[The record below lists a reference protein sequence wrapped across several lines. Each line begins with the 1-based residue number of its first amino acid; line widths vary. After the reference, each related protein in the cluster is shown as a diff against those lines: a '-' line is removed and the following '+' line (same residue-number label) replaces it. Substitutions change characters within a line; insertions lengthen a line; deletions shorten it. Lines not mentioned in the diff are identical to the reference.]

1 MVASTRT
8 LDKNS
13 YFYQLVQFALS
24 TDADGSYL
32 YWQKNVF
39 AESQLKSSTADN
51 PLGDN
56 LQLSLTTTLAE
67 RQNTFCDYLNLSKL
81 TLNWVTDLGEVYRP
95 DTLYTTGAET
105 GTQYSGSLQP
115 IDGEYRMQ
123 YIFSLENDAALSQV
137 STTYDCRLFID
148 KNSDGR
154 FAGSEYTSGGGSNA
168 SEELTGLEVSVR
180 NGSNWER
187 VEQIVTENGRHYE
200 LRTGRIY
207 KVSRVLPDDFTGV
220 LPWKLVLYDNTDRLV
235 RTAVSDYTAVP
246 SGSGRKEISI
256 LQLLSDKRNKQKD
269 KDANNTWNLEE
280 DKKFQ
285 EYKNALKDY
294 DIQVTTMY
302 VSDLVDSIDVSG
314 RDWTY
319 NCTFGYSMIREQ
331 KAYEIFQQYDM
342 LIVGFADNY
351 QLGDDYDSG
360 EAAKSLS
367 TPYYNRNDFDNT
379 PDKNMAIA
387 RAIRDYVESGKS
399 ILFTHDTTSYVN
411 SMEAVDQ
418 NWYWGYEI
426 NKSIR
431 TAVGLDR
438 YGALQNY
445 YTQTADQVDDL
456 MKYATRM
463 QQSGQGATE
472 ALEQLEQVNDQ
483 AMQYIHVIAE
493 QTDTTNASASK
504 IHEAASMIT
513 EIAEET
519 NLLSLNASI
528 EAARAGEQG
537 RGFAVVAAQ
546 IQKLAEQS
554 NESAKEISEIIRVLM
569 EDSQKAV
576 SIMDD
581 VKEIFKK
588 QSEHVDNTKQAFDEI
603 QKNVEQSIAG
613 MSAIDDKT
621 KQLDK
626 ERSGVIDI
634 VQNLSAIA
642 QENAASTEET
652 SASVTEVKAISDQL
666 SEEADSLKNISH
678 TMEQSMAVFQI

>member
-1 MVASTRT
+1 MDQKVKAQNSIKVRLVFSFFIVT
-8 LDKNS
+8 LATGILLILS
-13 YFYQLVQFALS
+13 YAPTAKRELTKLS
-24 TDADGSYL
+24 QNYIEDLAMAYGGILDGEVKKADGDATY
-32 YWQKNVF
+32 V
-39 AESQLKSSTADN
+39 LKAD
-51 PLGDN
+51 
-56 LQLSLTTTLAE
+56 
-67 RQNTFCDYLNLSKL
+67 
-81 TLNWVTDLGEVYRP
+81 
-95 DTLYTTGAET
+95 
-105 GTQYSGSLQP
+105 
-115 IDGEYRMQ
+115 
-123 YIFSLENDAALSQV
+123 ALSQKLDGVGIKGVESCYVYVVDENGTMVYHPDGGKIGKSVENEVVKQAVQDVKDGKEVKSGVRIYDYRGQVKYVALYV
-137 STTYDCRLFID
+137 STY
-148 KNSDGR
+148 
-154 FAGSEYTSGGGSNA
+154 
-168 SEELTGLEVSVR
+168 
-180 NGSNWER
+180 
-187 VEQIVTENGRHYE
+187 
-200 LRTGRIY
+200 
-207 KVSRVLPDDFTGV
+207 
-220 LPWKLVLYDNTDRLV
+220 
-235 RTAVSDYTAVP
+235 
-246 SGSGRKEISI
+246 
-256 LQLLSDKRNKQKD
+256 QK
-269 KDANNTWNLEE
+269 
-280 DKKFQ
+280 F
-285 EYKNALKDY
+285 
-294 DIQVTTMY
+294 
-302 VSDLVDSIDVSG
+302 
-314 RDWTY
+314 
-319 NCTFGYSMIREQ
+319 
-331 KAYEIFQQYDM
+331 M
-342 LIVGFADNY
+342 LIVSANESEVLAPVTKMNRMGTVSLVGTVMIGLIIGVIFSGVIVKPIVRMTNFANRLSSMNFSDHETGQKLFARKDEIGAMSRALEY
-351 QLGDDYDSG
+351 LRTEVADVVREVREQSGLLLEASDHVHDSASETATTMQQLDS
-360 EAAKSLS
+360 
-367 TPYYNRNDFDNT
+367 
-379 PDKNMAIA
+379 
-387 RAIRDYVESGKS
+387 
-399 ILFTHDTTSYVN
+399 
-411 SMEAVDQ
+411 
-418 NWYWGYEI
+418 
-426 NKSIR
+426 
-431 TAVGLDR
+431 AVGEIAD
-438 YGALQNY
+438 GASSQAGDTQLATEKVVNMGDMVE
-445 YTQTADQVDDL
+445 QTANQVDDL

-472 ALEQLEQVNDQ
+472 ALEQLEQVNGQ

-576 SIMDD
+576 SIMED

-626 ERSGVIDI
+626 ERSSVIDI

>member
-1 MVASTRT
+1 MDQKVKAQNSIKVRLVFSFFIVT
-8 LDKNS
+8 LATGILLILS
-13 YFYQLVQFALS
+13 YAPTAKRELTKLS
-24 TDADGSYL
+24 QNYIEDQAMAYGGILDGEVKKADGDATY
-32 YWQKNVF
+32 V
-39 AESQLKSSTADN
+39 LKAD
-51 PLGDN
+51 
-56 LQLSLTTTLAE
+56 
-67 RQNTFCDYLNLSKL
+67 
-81 TLNWVTDLGEVYRP
+81 
-95 DTLYTTGAET
+95 
-105 GTQYSGSLQP
+105 
-115 IDGEYRMQ
+115 
-123 YIFSLENDAALSQV
+123 ALSQKLDGVGIEGVESCYVYVVDENGTVVYHPDGGKIGKSVENEVVKQAVQDVKDGKEVKSGIRIYNYSGEVKYAALYV
-137 STTYDCRLFID
+137 STY
-148 KNSDGR
+148 
-154 FAGSEYTSGGGSNA
+154 
-168 SEELTGLEVSVR
+168 
-180 NGSNWER
+180 
-187 VEQIVTENGRHYE
+187 
-200 LRTGRIY
+200 
-207 KVSRVLPDDFTGV
+207 
-220 LPWKLVLYDNTDRLV
+220 
-235 RTAVSDYTAVP
+235 
-246 SGSGRKEISI
+246 
-256 LQLLSDKRNKQKD
+256 QK
-269 KDANNTWNLEE
+269 
-280 DKKFQ
+280 F
-285 EYKNALKDY
+285 
-294 DIQVTTMY
+294 
-302 VSDLVDSIDVSG
+302 
-314 RDWTY
+314 
-319 NCTFGYSMIREQ
+319 
-331 KAYEIFQQYDM
+331 M
-342 LIVGFADNY
+342 LIVSANESEVLAPVTKMNRMGIVSLVGTVVIGLIIGVIFSGVIVKPIVRMTNFANRLSSMNFSDHETGQKLFARKDEIGAMSRALEY
-351 QLGDDYDSG
+351 LRTEVADVVREVREQSGLLLEASDHVHDSASETATTMQQLDS
-360 EAAKSLS
+360 
-367 TPYYNRNDFDNT
+367 
-379 PDKNMAIA
+379 
-387 RAIRDYVESGKS
+387 
-399 ILFTHDTTSYVN
+399 
-411 SMEAVDQ
+411 
-418 NWYWGYEI
+418 
-426 NKSIR
+426 
-431 TAVGLDR
+431 AVGEIAD
-438 YGALQNY
+438 GASSQAGDTQLATEKVVNMGDMVE
-445 YTQTADQVDDL
+445 QTANQVDDL

-472 ALEQLEQVNDQ
+472 ALEQLEQVNGQ

-613 MSAIDDKT
+613 MSAIDEKT
-621 KQLDK
+621 KQLDH

>member
-1 MVASTRT
+1 MDQKVKAQNSIKVRLVFFFFIVT
-8 LDKNS
+8 LATGILLILS
-13 YFYQLVQFALS
+13 YAPTAKRELTKLS
-24 TDADGSYL
+24 QNYIEDLAMAYGGILDGEVKKADGDATY
-32 YWQKNVF
+32 V
-39 AESQLKSSTADN
+39 LKAD
-51 PLGDN
+51 
-56 LQLSLTTTLAE
+56 
-67 RQNTFCDYLNLSKL
+67 
-81 TLNWVTDLGEVYRP
+81 
-95 DTLYTTGAET
+95 
-105 GTQYSGSLQP
+105 
-115 IDGEYRMQ
+115 
-123 YIFSLENDAALSQV
+123 ALSQKLDGVGIKGVESCYVYVVDENGTMVYHPDGGKIGKSVENEVVKQAVQDVKDGKEVKSGVRIYDYKGQVKYVALYV
-137 STTYDCRLFID
+137 STY
-148 KNSDGR
+148 
-154 FAGSEYTSGGGSNA
+154 
-168 SEELTGLEVSVR
+168 
-180 NGSNWER
+180 
-187 VEQIVTENGRHYE
+187 
-200 LRTGRIY
+200 
-207 KVSRVLPDDFTGV
+207 
-220 LPWKLVLYDNTDRLV
+220 
-235 RTAVSDYTAVP
+235 
-246 SGSGRKEISI
+246 
-256 LQLLSDKRNKQKD
+256 QK
-269 KDANNTWNLEE
+269 
-280 DKKFQ
+280 F
-285 EYKNALKDY
+285 
-294 DIQVTTMY
+294 
-302 VSDLVDSIDVSG
+302 
-314 RDWTY
+314 
-319 NCTFGYSMIREQ
+319 
-331 KAYEIFQQYDM
+331 M
-342 LIVGFADNY
+342 LIVSANESEVLAPVTKMNRMGTVSLVGTVMIGLIIGVIFSGVIVKPIVRMTNFANRLSSMNFSDHETGQKLFARKDEIGAMSRALEY
-351 QLGDDYDSG
+351 LRTEVADVVREVREQSGLLLEASDHVHDSASETATTMQQLDS
-360 EAAKSLS
+360 
-367 TPYYNRNDFDNT
+367 
-379 PDKNMAIA
+379 
-387 RAIRDYVESGKS
+387 
-399 ILFTHDTTSYVN
+399 
-411 SMEAVDQ
+411 
-418 NWYWGYEI
+418 
-426 NKSIR
+426 
-431 TAVGLDR
+431 AVGEIAD
-438 YGALQNY
+438 GASSQAGDTQLATEKVVNMGDMVE
-445 YTQTADQVDDL
+445 QTANQVDDL

-472 ALEQLEQVNDQ
+472 ALEQLEQVNGQ

-576 SIMDD
+576 SIMED

-652 SASVTEVKAISDQL
+652 SASVTEVKAISDRL

>member
-1 MVASTRT
+1 
-8 LDKNS
+8 
-13 YFYQLVQFALS
+13 
-24 TDADGSYL
+24 
-32 YWQKNVF
+32 
-39 AESQLKSSTADN
+39 
-51 PLGDN
+51 
-56 LQLSLTTTLAE
+56 
-67 RQNTFCDYLNLSKL
+67 
-81 TLNWVTDLGEVYRP
+81 
-95 DTLYTTGAET
+95 
-105 GTQYSGSLQP
+105 
-115 IDGEYRMQ
+115 
-123 YIFSLENDAALSQV
+123 
-137 STTYDCRLFID
+137 
-148 KNSDGR
+148 
-154 FAGSEYTSGGGSNA
+154 
-168 SEELTGLEVSVR
+168 
-180 NGSNWER
+180 
-187 VEQIVTENGRHYE
+187 
-200 LRTGRIY
+200 
-207 KVSRVLPDDFTGV
+207 
-220 LPWKLVLYDNTDRLV
+220 
-235 RTAVSDYTAVP
+235 
-246 SGSGRKEISI
+246 
-256 LQLLSDKRNKQKD
+256 
-269 KDANNTWNLEE
+269 
-280 DKKFQ
+280 
-285 EYKNALKDY
+285 
-294 DIQVTTMY
+294 
-302 VSDLVDSIDVSG
+302 
-314 RDWTY
+314 
-319 NCTFGYSMIREQ
+319 
-331 KAYEIFQQYDM
+331 M
-342 LIVGFADNY
+342 LIVSANESEVLAPVTKMNRMGTVSLVGTVMIGLIIGVIFSGVIVKPIVRMTNFANRLSSMNFSDHETGQKLFARKDEIGAMSRALEYLRTEVADVVREVREQSGLLLEASNHVHDSASETATTMQ
-351 QLGDDYDSG
+351 QLDS
-360 EAAKSLS
+360 
-367 TPYYNRNDFDNT
+367 
-379 PDKNMAIA
+379 
-387 RAIRDYVESGKS
+387 
-399 ILFTHDTTSYVN
+399 
-411 SMEAVDQ
+411 
-418 NWYWGYEI
+418 
-426 NKSIR
+426 
-431 TAVGLDR
+431 AVGEIAD
-438 YGALQNY
+438 GASSQAGDTQLATEKVVNMGDMVE
-445 YTQTADQVDDL
+445 QTADQVDDL

>member
-1 MVASTRT
+1 MDQKVKAQNSIKVRLVFSFFIVT
-8 LDKNS
+8 LATGILLILS
-13 YFYQLVQFALS
+13 YAPTAKRELTKLS
-24 TDADGSYL
+24 QNYIEDLAMAYGGILDGEVKKADGDATY
-32 YWQKNVF
+32 V
-39 AESQLKSSTADN
+39 LKAD
-51 PLGDN
+51 
-56 LQLSLTTTLAE
+56 
-67 RQNTFCDYLNLSKL
+67 
-81 TLNWVTDLGEVYRP
+81 
-95 DTLYTTGAET
+95 
-105 GTQYSGSLQP
+105 
-115 IDGEYRMQ
+115 
-123 YIFSLENDAALSQV
+123 ALSQKLDGVGIEGVESCYVYVVDENGTMVYHPDGGKIGKSVENEVVKQAVQDVKDGKEVKSGARIYDYRGQVKYAALYV
-137 STTYDCRLFID
+137 STY
-148 KNSDGR
+148 
-154 FAGSEYTSGGGSNA
+154 
-168 SEELTGLEVSVR
+168 
-180 NGSNWER
+180 
-187 VEQIVTENGRHYE
+187 
-200 LRTGRIY
+200 
-207 KVSRVLPDDFTGV
+207 
-220 LPWKLVLYDNTDRLV
+220 
-235 RTAVSDYTAVP
+235 
-246 SGSGRKEISI
+246 
-256 LQLLSDKRNKQKD
+256 QK
-269 KDANNTWNLEE
+269 
-280 DKKFQ
+280 F
-285 EYKNALKDY
+285 
-294 DIQVTTMY
+294 
-302 VSDLVDSIDVSG
+302 
-314 RDWTY
+314 
-319 NCTFGYSMIREQ
+319 
-331 KAYEIFQQYDM
+331 M
-342 LIVGFADNY
+342 LIVSANENEVLAPVTKMNRMGVVILIGTVIIGLIIGIIFSGVIVKPIVRMTNFANRLSSMNFSDHETGQKLFARKDEIGAMSRALEYLRTEVADVVREVREQSGLLLEASNHVHDSASETATTMQ
-351 QLGDDYDSG
+351 QLDS
-360 EAAKSLS
+360 
-367 TPYYNRNDFDNT
+367 
-379 PDKNMAIA
+379 
-387 RAIRDYVESGKS
+387 
-399 ILFTHDTTSYVN
+399 
-411 SMEAVDQ
+411 
-418 NWYWGYEI
+418 
-426 NKSIR
+426 
-431 TAVGLDR
+431 AVGEIAD
-438 YGALQNY
+438 GASSQAGDTQLATEKVVNMGDMVE
-445 YTQTADQVDDL
+445 QTADQVDDL

>member
-1 MVASTRT
+1 MRTEVADVVREVREQSGLLLEASDHVHDSASETAT
-8 LDKNS
+8 TMQQLDS
-13 YFYQLVQFALS
+13 AVGEI
-24 TDADGSYL
+24 ADGAS
-32 YWQKNVF
+32 
-39 AESQLKSSTADN
+39 SQA
-51 PLGDN
+51 GDT
-56 LQLSLTTTLAE
+56 QLATE
-67 RQNTFCDYLNLSKL
+67 KVVNMGD
-81 TLNWVTDLGEVYRP
+81 
-95 DTLYTTGAET
+95 
-105 GTQYSGSLQP
+105 
-115 IDGEYRMQ
+115 M
-123 YIFSLENDAALSQV
+123 
-137 STTYDCRLFID
+137 
-148 KNSDGR
+148 
-154 FAGSEYTSGGGSNA
+154 
-168 SEELTGLEVSVR
+168 
-180 NGSNWER
+180 
-187 VEQIVTENGRHYE
+187 VEQ
-200 LRTGRIY
+200 
-207 KVSRVLPDDFTGV
+207 
-220 LPWKLVLYDNTDRLV
+220 
-235 RTAVSDYTAVP
+235 TA
-246 SGSGRKEISI
+246 
-256 LQLLSDKRNKQKD
+256 N
-269 KDANNTWNLEE
+269 
-280 DKKFQ
+280 
-285 EYKNALKDY
+285 
-294 DIQVTTMY
+294 
-302 VSDLVDSIDVSG
+302 
-314 RDWTY
+314 
-319 NCTFGYSMIREQ
+319 
-331 KAYEIFQQYDM
+331 
-342 LIVGFADNY
+342 
-351 QLGDDYDSG
+351 
-360 EAAKSLS
+360 
-367 TPYYNRNDFDNT
+367 
-379 PDKNMAIA
+379 
-387 RAIRDYVESGKS
+387 
-399 ILFTHDTTSYVN
+399 
-411 SMEAVDQ
+411 
-418 NWYWGYEI
+418 
-426 NKSIR
+426 
-431 TAVGLDR
+431 
-438 YGALQNY
+438 
-445 YTQTADQVDDL
+445 QVDDL

-472 ALEQLEQVNDQ
+472 ALEQLEQVNGQ

-493 QTDTTNASASK
+493 QTDTTSK

-576 SIMDD
+576 SIMED

>member
-1 MVASTRT
+1 MGTVSLVGTVMIGLIIGVIFSGVIVKPIVRMTKFANRLSSMNFSDHETGQKLFARKDEIGAMSRALEYLRTEVADVVREVREQSGLLLEASDHVHDSASETAT
-8 LDKNS
+8 TMQQLDS
-13 YFYQLVQFALS
+13 AVGEI
-24 TDADGSYL
+24 ADGAS
-32 YWQKNVF
+32 
-39 AESQLKSSTADN
+39 SQA
-51 PLGDN
+51 GDT
-56 LQLSLTTTLAE
+56 QLATE
-67 RQNTFCDYLNLSKL
+67 KVVNMGD
-81 TLNWVTDLGEVYRP
+81 
-95 DTLYTTGAET
+95 
-105 GTQYSGSLQP
+105 
-115 IDGEYRMQ
+115 M
-123 YIFSLENDAALSQV
+123 
-137 STTYDCRLFID
+137 
-148 KNSDGR
+148 
-154 FAGSEYTSGGGSNA
+154 
-168 SEELTGLEVSVR
+168 
-180 NGSNWER
+180 
-187 VEQIVTENGRHYE
+187 VEQ
-200 LRTGRIY
+200 
-207 KVSRVLPDDFTGV
+207 
-220 LPWKLVLYDNTDRLV
+220 
-235 RTAVSDYTAVP
+235 TA
-246 SGSGRKEISI
+246 
-256 LQLLSDKRNKQKD
+256 N
-269 KDANNTWNLEE
+269 
-280 DKKFQ
+280 
-285 EYKNALKDY
+285 
-294 DIQVTTMY
+294 
-302 VSDLVDSIDVSG
+302 
-314 RDWTY
+314 
-319 NCTFGYSMIREQ
+319 
-331 KAYEIFQQYDM
+331 
-342 LIVGFADNY
+342 
-351 QLGDDYDSG
+351 
-360 EAAKSLS
+360 
-367 TPYYNRNDFDNT
+367 
-379 PDKNMAIA
+379 
-387 RAIRDYVESGKS
+387 
-399 ILFTHDTTSYVN
+399 
-411 SMEAVDQ
+411 
-418 NWYWGYEI
+418 
-426 NKSIR
+426 
-431 TAVGLDR
+431 
-438 YGALQNY
+438 
-445 YTQTADQVDDL
+445 QVDDL

-472 ALEQLEQVNDQ
+472 ALEQLEQVNGQ

-576 SIMDD
+576 SIMED

>member
-1 MVASTRT
+1 MDQKVKAQNSIKVRLVFSFFIVT
-8 LDKNS
+8 LATGILLILS
-13 YFYQLVQFALS
+13 YAPTAKRELTKLS
-24 TDADGSYL
+24 QNYIEDQAMAYGGILDGEVKKADGDATY
-32 YWQKNVF
+32 V
-39 AESQLKSSTADN
+39 LKAD
-51 PLGDN
+51 
-56 LQLSLTTTLAE
+56 
-67 RQNTFCDYLNLSKL
+67 
-81 TLNWVTDLGEVYRP
+81 
-95 DTLYTTGAET
+95 
-105 GTQYSGSLQP
+105 
-115 IDGEYRMQ
+115 
-123 YIFSLENDAALSQV
+123 ALSQKLDGVGIEGVESCYVYVVDENGTVVYHPDGGKIGKSVENEVVKQAVQDVKDGKEVKSGVRIYDYRGQVKYVALYV
-137 STTYDCRLFID
+137 STY
-148 KNSDGR
+148 
-154 FAGSEYTSGGGSNA
+154 
-168 SEELTGLEVSVR
+168 
-180 NGSNWER
+180 
-187 VEQIVTENGRHYE
+187 
-200 LRTGRIY
+200 
-207 KVSRVLPDDFTGV
+207 
-220 LPWKLVLYDNTDRLV
+220 
-235 RTAVSDYTAVP
+235 
-246 SGSGRKEISI
+246 
-256 LQLLSDKRNKQKD
+256 QK
-269 KDANNTWNLEE
+269 
-280 DKKFQ
+280 F
-285 EYKNALKDY
+285 
-294 DIQVTTMY
+294 
-302 VSDLVDSIDVSG
+302 
-314 RDWTY
+314 
-319 NCTFGYSMIREQ
+319 
-331 KAYEIFQQYDM
+331 M
-342 LIVGFADNY
+342 LIVSANESEVLAPVTKMNRMGTVSLVGTVMIGLIIGVIFSGVIVKPIVRMTNFANRLSSMNFSDHETGQKLFARKDEIGAMSRALEYLRTEVADVVREVREQSGLLLEASNHVHDSASETATTMQ
-351 QLGDDYDSG
+351 QLDS
-360 EAAKSLS
+360 
-367 TPYYNRNDFDNT
+367 
-379 PDKNMAIA
+379 
-387 RAIRDYVESGKS
+387 
-399 ILFTHDTTSYVN
+399 
-411 SMEAVDQ
+411 
-418 NWYWGYEI
+418 
-426 NKSIR
+426 
-431 TAVGLDR
+431 AVGEIAD
-438 YGALQNY
+438 GASSQAGDTQLATEKVVNMGDMVE
-445 YTQTADQVDDL
+445 QTANQVDDL

-472 ALEQLEQVNDQ
+472 ALEQLEQVNGQ

-613 MSAIDDKT
+613 MSAIDEKT
-621 KQLDK
+621 KQLDH

>member
-1 MVASTRT
+1 MDQKVKAQNSIKVRLVFSFFIVT
-8 LDKNS
+8 LATGILLILS
-13 YFYQLVQFALS
+13 YAPTAKRELTKLS
-24 TDADGSYL
+24 QNYIEDLAMAYGGVLDGEVKKADGDATY
-32 YWQKNVF
+32 V
-39 AESQLKSSTADN
+39 LKAD
-51 PLGDN
+51 
-56 LQLSLTTTLAE
+56 
-67 RQNTFCDYLNLSKL
+67 
-81 TLNWVTDLGEVYRP
+81 
-95 DTLYTTGAET
+95 
-105 GTQYSGSLQP
+105 
-115 IDGEYRMQ
+115 
-123 YIFSLENDAALSQV
+123 ALSQKLDGVGIEGVESSYVYVVDENGTMVYHPDSGKIGKSVENEVVKQAVQDVKDGKEVKSGIRIYDYRGQVKYAALYV
-137 STTYDCRLFID
+137 STY
-148 KNSDGR
+148 
-154 FAGSEYTSGGGSNA
+154 
-168 SEELTGLEVSVR
+168 
-180 NGSNWER
+180 
-187 VEQIVTENGRHYE
+187 
-200 LRTGRIY
+200 
-207 KVSRVLPDDFTGV
+207 
-220 LPWKLVLYDNTDRLV
+220 
-235 RTAVSDYTAVP
+235 
-246 SGSGRKEISI
+246 
-256 LQLLSDKRNKQKD
+256 QK
-269 KDANNTWNLEE
+269 
-280 DKKFQ
+280 F
-285 EYKNALKDY
+285 
-294 DIQVTTMY
+294 
-302 VSDLVDSIDVSG
+302 
-314 RDWTY
+314 
-319 NCTFGYSMIREQ
+319 
-331 KAYEIFQQYDM
+331 M
-342 LIVGFADNY
+342 LIVSANENEVLAPITKMNRMGAVSLIGTVIIGLIIGIIFSGTIVKPIVRMTNFANRLSSMNFSDHETGQKLFARKDEIGAMSRALEYLRTEVADVVRKVREQSGLLLEASNHVHDSASETATTMQ
-351 QLGDDYDSG
+351 QLDS
-360 EAAKSLS
+360 
-367 TPYYNRNDFDNT
+367 
-379 PDKNMAIA
+379 
-387 RAIRDYVESGKS
+387 
-399 ILFTHDTTSYVN
+399 
-411 SMEAVDQ
+411 
-418 NWYWGYEI
+418 
-426 NKSIR
+426 
-431 TAVGLDR
+431 AVGEIAD
-438 YGALQNY
+438 GASSQAGDTQLATEKVVNMGDMVE
-445 YTQTADQVDDL
+445 QTADQVDDL

-493 QTDTTNASASK
+493 QTDTTNASAGK

-613 MSAIDDKT
+613 MSAIDEKT
-621 KQLDK
+621 KQLDH

>member
-1 MVASTRT
+1 
-8 LDKNS
+8 
-13 YFYQLVQFALS
+13 
-24 TDADGSYL
+24 
-32 YWQKNVF
+32 
-39 AESQLKSSTADN
+39 
-51 PLGDN
+51 
-56 LQLSLTTTLAE
+56 
-67 RQNTFCDYLNLSKL
+67 
-81 TLNWVTDLGEVYRP
+81 
-95 DTLYTTGAET
+95 
-105 GTQYSGSLQP
+105 
-115 IDGEYRMQ
+115 
-123 YIFSLENDAALSQV
+123 
-137 STTYDCRLFID
+137 
-148 KNSDGR
+148 
-154 FAGSEYTSGGGSNA
+154 
-168 SEELTGLEVSVR
+168 
-180 NGSNWER
+180 
-187 VEQIVTENGRHYE
+187 
-200 LRTGRIY
+200 
-207 KVSRVLPDDFTGV
+207 
-220 LPWKLVLYDNTDRLV
+220 
-235 RTAVSDYTAVP
+235 
-246 SGSGRKEISI
+246 
-256 LQLLSDKRNKQKD
+256 
-269 KDANNTWNLEE
+269 
-280 DKKFQ
+280 
-285 EYKNALKDY
+285 
-294 DIQVTTMY
+294 
-302 VSDLVDSIDVSG
+302 
-314 RDWTY
+314 
-319 NCTFGYSMIREQ
+319 
-331 KAYEIFQQYDM
+331 M
-342 LIVGFADNY
+342 LIVSANESEVLAPVTKMNRMGTVSLVGTVMIGLIIGVIFSGVIVKPIVRMTNFANRLSSMNFSDHETGQKLFARKDEIGAMSRALEY
-351 QLGDDYDSG
+351 LRTEVADVVREVREQSGLLLEASDHVHDSASETATTMQQLDS
-360 EAAKSLS
+360 
-367 TPYYNRNDFDNT
+367 
-379 PDKNMAIA
+379 
-387 RAIRDYVESGKS
+387 
-399 ILFTHDTTSYVN
+399 
-411 SMEAVDQ
+411 
-418 NWYWGYEI
+418 
-426 NKSIR
+426 
-431 TAVGLDR
+431 AVGEIAD
-438 YGALQNY
+438 GASSQAGDTQLATEKVVNMGDMVE
-445 YTQTADQVDDL
+445 QTANQVDDL

-472 ALEQLEQVNDQ
+472 ALEQLEQVNGQ

-613 MSAIDDKT
+613 MSAIDEKT
-621 KQLDK
+621 KQLDH

>member
-1 MVASTRT
+1 MDQKVRAQNSIKVRLVFSFFIVT
-8 LDKNS
+8 LTTGILLILS
-13 YFYQLVQFALS
+13 YAPTAKRELTKLS
-24 TDADGSYL
+24 QNYIEDLAMAYGGVLDGEVKKADGDATY
-32 YWQKNVF
+32 V
-39 AESQLKSSTADN
+39 LKAD
-51 PLGDN
+51 
-56 LQLSLTTTLAE
+56 
-67 RQNTFCDYLNLSKL
+67 
-81 TLNWVTDLGEVYRP
+81 
-95 DTLYTTGAET
+95 
-105 GTQYSGSLQP
+105 
-115 IDGEYRMQ
+115 
-123 YIFSLENDAALSQV
+123 ALSQKLDGVGIEGVESSYVYVVDENGTMVYHPDSGKIGKSVENEVVKQAVQDVKDGKEVKSGIRIYDYRGQVKYAALYV
-137 STTYDCRLFID
+137 STY
-148 KNSDGR
+148 
-154 FAGSEYTSGGGSNA
+154 
-168 SEELTGLEVSVR
+168 
-180 NGSNWER
+180 
-187 VEQIVTENGRHYE
+187 
-200 LRTGRIY
+200 
-207 KVSRVLPDDFTGV
+207 
-220 LPWKLVLYDNTDRLV
+220 
-235 RTAVSDYTAVP
+235 
-246 SGSGRKEISI
+246 
-256 LQLLSDKRNKQKD
+256 QK
-269 KDANNTWNLEE
+269 
-280 DKKFQ
+280 F
-285 EYKNALKDY
+285 
-294 DIQVTTMY
+294 
-302 VSDLVDSIDVSG
+302 
-314 RDWTY
+314 
-319 NCTFGYSMIREQ
+319 
-331 KAYEIFQQYDM
+331 M
-342 LIVGFADNY
+342 LIVSADENEVLAPITKMNRMGAVSLIGTVIIGLIIGIIFSGTIVKPIVRMTNFANRLSSMNFSDHETGQKLFARKDEIGAMSRALEYLRTEVADVVRKVREQSGLLLEASNHVHDSASETATTMQ
-351 QLGDDYDSG
+351 QLDS
-360 EAAKSLS
+360 
-367 TPYYNRNDFDNT
+367 
-379 PDKNMAIA
+379 
-387 RAIRDYVESGKS
+387 
-399 ILFTHDTTSYVN
+399 
-411 SMEAVDQ
+411 
-418 NWYWGYEI
+418 
-426 NKSIR
+426 
-431 TAVGLDR
+431 AVGEIAD
-438 YGALQNY
+438 GASSQAGDTQLATEKVVNMGDMVE
-445 YTQTADQVDDL
+445 QTADQVDDL

>member
-1 MVASTRT
+1 MNRMGTVSLVGTVMIGLIIGVIFSGVIVKPIVRMTNFANRLSSMNFSDHETGQKLFARKDEIGAMSRALEYLRAEVADVVREVREQSGLLLEASDHVHDSASETAT
-8 LDKNS
+8 TMQQLDS
-13 YFYQLVQFALS
+13 AVGEI
-24 TDADGSYL
+24 ADGAS
-32 YWQKNVF
+32 
-39 AESQLKSSTADN
+39 SQA
-51 PLGDN
+51 GDT
-56 LQLSLTTTLAE
+56 QLATE
-67 RQNTFCDYLNLSKL
+67 KVVNMGD
-81 TLNWVTDLGEVYRP
+81 
-95 DTLYTTGAET
+95 
-105 GTQYSGSLQP
+105 
-115 IDGEYRMQ
+115 M
-123 YIFSLENDAALSQV
+123 
-137 STTYDCRLFID
+137 
-148 KNSDGR
+148 
-154 FAGSEYTSGGGSNA
+154 
-168 SEELTGLEVSVR
+168 
-180 NGSNWER
+180 
-187 VEQIVTENGRHYE
+187 VEQ
-200 LRTGRIY
+200 
-207 KVSRVLPDDFTGV
+207 
-220 LPWKLVLYDNTDRLV
+220 
-235 RTAVSDYTAVP
+235 TA
-246 SGSGRKEISI
+246 
-256 LQLLSDKRNKQKD
+256 N
-269 KDANNTWNLEE
+269 
-280 DKKFQ
+280 
-285 EYKNALKDY
+285 
-294 DIQVTTMY
+294 
-302 VSDLVDSIDVSG
+302 
-314 RDWTY
+314 
-319 NCTFGYSMIREQ
+319 
-331 KAYEIFQQYDM
+331 
-342 LIVGFADNY
+342 
-351 QLGDDYDSG
+351 
-360 EAAKSLS
+360 
-367 TPYYNRNDFDNT
+367 
-379 PDKNMAIA
+379 
-387 RAIRDYVESGKS
+387 
-399 ILFTHDTTSYVN
+399 
-411 SMEAVDQ
+411 
-418 NWYWGYEI
+418 
-426 NKSIR
+426 
-431 TAVGLDR
+431 
-438 YGALQNY
+438 
-445 YTQTADQVDDL
+445 QVDDL

-472 ALEQLEQVNDQ
+472 ALEQLEQVNGQ

-613 MSAIDDKT
+613 MSAIDEKT
-621 KQLDK
+621 KQLDH

>member
-1 MVASTRT
+1 
-8 LDKNS
+8 
-13 YFYQLVQFALS
+13 
-24 TDADGSYL
+24 
-32 YWQKNVF
+32 
-39 AESQLKSSTADN
+39 
-51 PLGDN
+51 
-56 LQLSLTTTLAE
+56 
-67 RQNTFCDYLNLSKL
+67 
-81 TLNWVTDLGEVYRP
+81 
-95 DTLYTTGAET
+95 
-105 GTQYSGSLQP
+105 
-115 IDGEYRMQ
+115 
-123 YIFSLENDAALSQV
+123 
-137 STTYDCRLFID
+137 
-148 KNSDGR
+148 
-154 FAGSEYTSGGGSNA
+154 
-168 SEELTGLEVSVR
+168 
-180 NGSNWER
+180 
-187 VEQIVTENGRHYE
+187 
-200 LRTGRIY
+200 
-207 KVSRVLPDDFTGV
+207 
-220 LPWKLVLYDNTDRLV
+220 
-235 RTAVSDYTAVP
+235 
-246 SGSGRKEISI
+246 
-256 LQLLSDKRNKQKD
+256 
-269 KDANNTWNLEE
+269 
-280 DKKFQ
+280 
-285 EYKNALKDY
+285 
-294 DIQVTTMY
+294 
-302 VSDLVDSIDVSG
+302 
-314 RDWTY
+314 
-319 NCTFGYSMIREQ
+319 
-331 KAYEIFQQYDM
+331 M
-342 LIVGFADNY
+342 LIVSANESEVLAPVTKMNRMGTVSLVGTVMIGLIIGVIFSGVIVKPIVRMTKFANRLSSMNFSDHETGQKLFARKDEIGAMSRALEY
-351 QLGDDYDSG
+351 LRTEVADVVREVREQSGLLLEASDHVHDSASETATTMQQLDS
-360 EAAKSLS
+360 
-367 TPYYNRNDFDNT
+367 
-379 PDKNMAIA
+379 
-387 RAIRDYVESGKS
+387 
-399 ILFTHDTTSYVN
+399 
-411 SMEAVDQ
+411 
-418 NWYWGYEI
+418 
-426 NKSIR
+426 
-431 TAVGLDR
+431 AVGEIAD
-438 YGALQNY
+438 GASSQAGDTQLATEKVVNMGDMVE
-445 YTQTADQVDDL
+445 QTANQVDDL

-472 ALEQLEQVNDQ
+472 ALEQLEQVNGQ

-613 MSAIDDKT
+613 MSAIDEKT
-621 KQLDK
+621 KQLDH

>member
-1 MVASTRT
+1 
-8 LDKNS
+8 
-13 YFYQLVQFALS
+13 
-24 TDADGSYL
+24 
-32 YWQKNVF
+32 
-39 AESQLKSSTADN
+39 
-51 PLGDN
+51 
-56 LQLSLTTTLAE
+56 
-67 RQNTFCDYLNLSKL
+67 
-81 TLNWVTDLGEVYRP
+81 
-95 DTLYTTGAET
+95 
-105 GTQYSGSLQP
+105 
-115 IDGEYRMQ
+115 
-123 YIFSLENDAALSQV
+123 
-137 STTYDCRLFID
+137 
-148 KNSDGR
+148 
-154 FAGSEYTSGGGSNA
+154 
-168 SEELTGLEVSVR
+168 
-180 NGSNWER
+180 
-187 VEQIVTENGRHYE
+187 
-200 LRTGRIY
+200 
-207 KVSRVLPDDFTGV
+207 
-220 LPWKLVLYDNTDRLV
+220 
-235 RTAVSDYTAVP
+235 
-246 SGSGRKEISI
+246 
-256 LQLLSDKRNKQKD
+256 
-269 KDANNTWNLEE
+269 
-280 DKKFQ
+280 
-285 EYKNALKDY
+285 
-294 DIQVTTMY
+294 
-302 VSDLVDSIDVSG
+302 
-314 RDWTY
+314 
-319 NCTFGYSMIREQ
+319 
-331 KAYEIFQQYDM
+331 M
-342 LIVGFADNY
+342 LIVSANESEVLAPVTKMNRMGIVSLVGTVTIGLIIGVIFSGVIVKPIVRMTNFANRLSSMNFSDHETGQKLFARKDEIGAMSRALEYLRTEVADVVREVREQSGLLLEASNHVHDSASETATTMQ
-351 QLGDDYDSG
+351 QLDS
-360 EAAKSLS
+360 
-367 TPYYNRNDFDNT
+367 
-379 PDKNMAIA
+379 
-387 RAIRDYVESGKS
+387 
-399 ILFTHDTTSYVN
+399 
-411 SMEAVDQ
+411 
-418 NWYWGYEI
+418 
-426 NKSIR
+426 
-431 TAVGLDR
+431 AVGEIAD
-438 YGALQNY
+438 GASSQAGDTQLATEKVVNMGDMVE
-445 YTQTADQVDDL
+445 QTANQVDDL

-472 ALEQLEQVNDQ
+472 ALEQLEQVNGQ

-613 MSAIDDKT
+613 MSAIDEKT
-621 KQLDK
+621 KQLDH

>member
-1 MVASTRT
+1 MDQKVKAQNSIKVRLVFSFFIVT
-8 LDKNS
+8 LATGILLILS
-13 YFYQLVQFALS
+13 YAPTAKRELTKLS
-24 TDADGSYL
+24 QNYIEDQAMAYGGILDGEVKKADGDATY
-32 YWQKNVF
+32 V
-39 AESQLKSSTADN
+39 LKAD
-51 PLGDN
+51 
-56 LQLSLTTTLAE
+56 
-67 RQNTFCDYLNLSKL
+67 
-81 TLNWVTDLGEVYRP
+81 
-95 DTLYTTGAET
+95 
-105 GTQYSGSLQP
+105 
-115 IDGEYRMQ
+115 
-123 YIFSLENDAALSQV
+123 ALSQKLDGVGIEGVESSYVYVVDENGTMVYHPDSGKIGKSVENEIVKQAVQDVKDGKEVKSGVRIYDYRGQVKYVALYV
-137 STTYDCRLFID
+137 STY
-148 KNSDGR
+148 
-154 FAGSEYTSGGGSNA
+154 
-168 SEELTGLEVSVR
+168 
-180 NGSNWER
+180 
-187 VEQIVTENGRHYE
+187 
-200 LRTGRIY
+200 
-207 KVSRVLPDDFTGV
+207 
-220 LPWKLVLYDNTDRLV
+220 
-235 RTAVSDYTAVP
+235 
-246 SGSGRKEISI
+246 
-256 LQLLSDKRNKQKD
+256 QK
-269 KDANNTWNLEE
+269 
-280 DKKFQ
+280 F
-285 EYKNALKDY
+285 
-294 DIQVTTMY
+294 
-302 VSDLVDSIDVSG
+302 
-314 RDWTY
+314 
-319 NCTFGYSMIREQ
+319 
-331 KAYEIFQQYDM
+331 M
-342 LIVGFADNY
+342 LIVSANESEVLAPVTKMNRMGIVSLVGTVMIGLIIGIIFSGVIVKPIVRMTNFANR
-351 QLGDDYDSG
+351 LS
-360 EAAKSLS
+360 SLNFS
-367 TPYYNRNDFDNT
+367 DHETGQKLFARNDEIGA
-379 PDKNMAIA
+379 MS
-387 RAIRDYVESGKS
+387 RALEYLRTEVADVVREVREQSGLLLEAS
-399 ILFTHDTTSYVN
+399 NHVHDSASETATTMQQLDS
-411 SMEAVDQ
+411 
-418 NWYWGYEI
+418 
-426 NKSIR
+426 
-431 TAVGLDR
+431 AVGEIAD
-438 YGALQNY
+438 GASSQAGDTQLATEKVVNMGDMVE
-445 YTQTADQVDDL
+445 QTADQVDDL

-613 MSAIDDKT
+613 MSAIDEKT
-621 KQLDK
+621 KQLDH

-678 TMEQSMAVFQI
+678 IMEQSMAVFQI

>member
-1 MVASTRT
+1 MDQKVRAQNSIKVRLVFSFFIVT
-8 LDKNS
+8 LTTGILLILS
-13 YFYQLVQFALS
+13 YAPTAKRELTKLS
-24 TDADGSYL
+24 QNYIEDLAMAYGGVLDGEVKKADGDATY
-32 YWQKNVF
+32 V
-39 AESQLKSSTADN
+39 LKAD
-51 PLGDN
+51 
-56 LQLSLTTTLAE
+56 
-67 RQNTFCDYLNLSKL
+67 
-81 TLNWVTDLGEVYRP
+81 
-95 DTLYTTGAET
+95 
-105 GTQYSGSLQP
+105 
-115 IDGEYRMQ
+115 
-123 YIFSLENDAALSQV
+123 ALSQKLDGVGIEGVESSYVYVVDENGTMVYHPDSGKIGKSVENEVVKQAVQDVKDGKEVKSGIRIYDYRGQVKYAALYV
-137 STTYDCRLFID
+137 STY
-148 KNSDGR
+148 
-154 FAGSEYTSGGGSNA
+154 
-168 SEELTGLEVSVR
+168 
-180 NGSNWER
+180 
-187 VEQIVTENGRHYE
+187 
-200 LRTGRIY
+200 
-207 KVSRVLPDDFTGV
+207 
-220 LPWKLVLYDNTDRLV
+220 
-235 RTAVSDYTAVP
+235 
-246 SGSGRKEISI
+246 
-256 LQLLSDKRNKQKD
+256 QK
-269 KDANNTWNLEE
+269 
-280 DKKFQ
+280 F
-285 EYKNALKDY
+285 
-294 DIQVTTMY
+294 
-302 VSDLVDSIDVSG
+302 
-314 RDWTY
+314 
-319 NCTFGYSMIREQ
+319 
-331 KAYEIFQQYDM
+331 M
-342 LIVGFADNY
+342 LIVSADENEVLAPITKMNRMGAVSLIGTVIIGLIIGIIFSGTIVKPIVRMTNFANRLSSMNFSDHETGQKLFARKDEIGAMSRALEYLRTEVADVVRKVREQSGLLLEASNHVHDSASETATTMQ
-351 QLGDDYDSG
+351 QLDS
-360 EAAKSLS
+360 
-367 TPYYNRNDFDNT
+367 
-379 PDKNMAIA
+379 
-387 RAIRDYVESGKS
+387 
-399 ILFTHDTTSYVN
+399 
-411 SMEAVDQ
+411 
-418 NWYWGYEI
+418 
-426 NKSIR
+426 
-431 TAVGLDR
+431 AVGEIAD
-438 YGALQNY
+438 GASSQAGDTQLATEKVVNMGDMVE
-445 YTQTADQVDDL
+445 QTADQVDDL

-576 SIMDD
+576 SIMED

>member
-1 MVASTRT
+1 MDQKVKAQNSIKVRLVFSFFIVT
-8 LDKNS
+8 LATGILLILS
-13 YFYQLVQFALS
+13 YAPTAKRELTKLS
-24 TDADGSYL
+24 QNYIKDLAMAYGGVLDGEVKKADGDATY
-32 YWQKNVF
+32 V
-39 AESQLKSSTADN
+39 LKAD
-51 PLGDN
+51 
-56 LQLSLTTTLAE
+56 
-67 RQNTFCDYLNLSKL
+67 
-81 TLNWVTDLGEVYRP
+81 
-95 DTLYTTGAET
+95 
-105 GTQYSGSLQP
+105 
-115 IDGEYRMQ
+115 
-123 YIFSLENDAALSQV
+123 ALSQKLDGVGIEGVESSYVYVVDENGTIVYHPDGSKIGKSVENEVVKQAVQDVKDGKEVKSGVRIYDYRGQVKYVALYV
-137 STTYDCRLFID
+137 STY
-148 KNSDGR
+148 
-154 FAGSEYTSGGGSNA
+154 
-168 SEELTGLEVSVR
+168 
-180 NGSNWER
+180 
-187 VEQIVTENGRHYE
+187 
-200 LRTGRIY
+200 
-207 KVSRVLPDDFTGV
+207 
-220 LPWKLVLYDNTDRLV
+220 
-235 RTAVSDYTAVP
+235 
-246 SGSGRKEISI
+246 
-256 LQLLSDKRNKQKD
+256 QK
-269 KDANNTWNLEE
+269 
-280 DKKFQ
+280 F
-285 EYKNALKDY
+285 
-294 DIQVTTMY
+294 
-302 VSDLVDSIDVSG
+302 
-314 RDWTY
+314 
-319 NCTFGYSMIREQ
+319 
-331 KAYEIFQQYDM
+331 M
-342 LIVGFADNY
+342 LIVSANESEVLAPVTKMNRMGTVSLVGTVMIGLIIGVIFSGVIVKPIVRMTNFANRLSSMNFSDHETGQKLFARKDEIGAMSRALEY
-351 QLGDDYDSG
+351 LRAEVADVVREVREQSSLLLEASDHVHDSASETATTMQQLDS
-360 EAAKSLS
+360 
-367 TPYYNRNDFDNT
+367 
-379 PDKNMAIA
+379 
-387 RAIRDYVESGKS
+387 
-399 ILFTHDTTSYVN
+399 
-411 SMEAVDQ
+411 
-418 NWYWGYEI
+418 
-426 NKSIR
+426 
-431 TAVGLDR
+431 AVGEIAD
-438 YGALQNY
+438 GASSQAGDTQLATEKVVNMGDMVE
-445 YTQTADQVDDL
+445 QTANQVDDL

-472 ALEQLEQVNDQ
+472 ALEQLEQVNGQ

-613 MSAIDDKT
+613 MSAIDEKT
-621 KQLDK
+621 KQLDH

>member
-1 MVASTRT
+1 MDQKVKAQNSIKVRLVFSFFIVT
-8 LDKNS
+8 LATGILLILS
-13 YFYQLVQFALS
+13 YAPTAKRELTKLS
-24 TDADGSYL
+24 QNYIEDQAMAYGGILDGEVKKADGDATY
-32 YWQKNVF
+32 V
-39 AESQLKSSTADN
+39 LKAD
-51 PLGDN
+51 
-56 LQLSLTTTLAE
+56 
-67 RQNTFCDYLNLSKL
+67 
-81 TLNWVTDLGEVYRP
+81 
-95 DTLYTTGAET
+95 
-105 GTQYSGSLQP
+105 
-115 IDGEYRMQ
+115 
-123 YIFSLENDAALSQV
+123 ALSQKLDGVGIEGVESCYVYVVNENGTIVYHPDGSKIGKSVENEVVKQAVQDVKDGKEVKSGVRIYDYRGQVKYVALYV
-137 STTYDCRLFID
+137 STY
-148 KNSDGR
+148 
-154 FAGSEYTSGGGSNA
+154 
-168 SEELTGLEVSVR
+168 
-180 NGSNWER
+180 
-187 VEQIVTENGRHYE
+187 
-200 LRTGRIY
+200 
-207 KVSRVLPDDFTGV
+207 
-220 LPWKLVLYDNTDRLV
+220 
-235 RTAVSDYTAVP
+235 
-246 SGSGRKEISI
+246 
-256 LQLLSDKRNKQKD
+256 QK
-269 KDANNTWNLEE
+269 
-280 DKKFQ
+280 F
-285 EYKNALKDY
+285 
-294 DIQVTTMY
+294 
-302 VSDLVDSIDVSG
+302 
-314 RDWTY
+314 
-319 NCTFGYSMIREQ
+319 
-331 KAYEIFQQYDM
+331 M
-342 LIVGFADNY
+342 LIVSANESEVLAPVTKMNRMGIVSLVGTVVIGLIIGVIFSGAIVKPIVRMTNFANRLSSMNFSDHETGQKLFARKDEIGAMSRALEYLRTEVADVVREVREQSGLLLEASNHVHDSASETATTMQ
-351 QLGDDYDSG
+351 QLDS
-360 EAAKSLS
+360 
-367 TPYYNRNDFDNT
+367 
-379 PDKNMAIA
+379 
-387 RAIRDYVESGKS
+387 
-399 ILFTHDTTSYVN
+399 
-411 SMEAVDQ
+411 
-418 NWYWGYEI
+418 
-426 NKSIR
+426 
-431 TAVGLDR
+431 AVGEIAD
-438 YGALQNY
+438 GASSQAGDTQLATEKVVNMGDMVE
-445 YTQTADQVDDL
+445 QTANQVDDL

-472 ALEQLEQVNDQ
+472 ALEQLEQVNGQ

-613 MSAIDDKT
+613 MSAIDEKT
-621 KQLDK
+621 KQLDR

>member
-1 MVASTRT
+1 MNFSDHETGQKLFARKDEIGAMSRALEYLRTEVADVVREVREQSGLLLEASNHVHDSASETAT
-8 LDKNS
+8 TMQQLDS
-13 YFYQLVQFALS
+13 AVGEI
-24 TDADGSYL
+24 ADGAS
-32 YWQKNVF
+32 
-39 AESQLKSSTADN
+39 SQA
-51 PLGDN
+51 GDT
-56 LQLSLTTTLAE
+56 QLATE
-67 RQNTFCDYLNLSKL
+67 KVVNMGD
-81 TLNWVTDLGEVYRP
+81 
-95 DTLYTTGAET
+95 
-105 GTQYSGSLQP
+105 
-115 IDGEYRMQ
+115 M
-123 YIFSLENDAALSQV
+123 
-137 STTYDCRLFID
+137 
-148 KNSDGR
+148 
-154 FAGSEYTSGGGSNA
+154 
-168 SEELTGLEVSVR
+168 
-180 NGSNWER
+180 
-187 VEQIVTENGRHYE
+187 VE
-200 LRTGRIY
+200 
-207 KVSRVLPDDFTGV
+207 
-220 LPWKLVLYDNTDRLV
+220 
-235 RTAVSDYTAVP
+235 
-246 SGSGRKEISI
+246 
-256 LQLLSDKRNKQKD
+256 
-269 KDANNTWNLEE
+269 
-280 DKKFQ
+280 
-285 EYKNALKDY
+285 
-294 DIQVTTMY
+294 
-302 VSDLVDSIDVSG
+302 
-314 RDWTY
+314 
-319 NCTFGYSMIREQ
+319 
-331 KAYEIFQQYDM
+331 
-342 LIVGFADNY
+342 
-351 QLGDDYDSG
+351 
-360 EAAKSLS
+360 
-367 TPYYNRNDFDNT
+367 
-379 PDKNMAIA
+379 
-387 RAIRDYVESGKS
+387 
-399 ILFTHDTTSYVN
+399 
-411 SMEAVDQ
+411 
-418 NWYWGYEI
+418 
-426 NKSIR
+426 
-431 TAVGLDR
+431 
-438 YGALQNY
+438 
-445 YTQTADQVDDL
+445 QTADQVDDL
-456 MKYATRM
+456 MKCATRM

-576 SIMDD
+576 SIMED

-621 KQLDK
+621 KQLDH

>member
-1 MVASTRT
+1 
-8 LDKNS
+8 
-13 YFYQLVQFALS
+13 
-24 TDADGSYL
+24 
-32 YWQKNVF
+32 
-39 AESQLKSSTADN
+39 
-51 PLGDN
+51 
-56 LQLSLTTTLAE
+56 
-67 RQNTFCDYLNLSKL
+67 
-81 TLNWVTDLGEVYRP
+81 
-95 DTLYTTGAET
+95 
-105 GTQYSGSLQP
+105 
-115 IDGEYRMQ
+115 
-123 YIFSLENDAALSQV
+123 
-137 STTYDCRLFID
+137 
-148 KNSDGR
+148 
-154 FAGSEYTSGGGSNA
+154 
-168 SEELTGLEVSVR
+168 
-180 NGSNWER
+180 
-187 VEQIVTENGRHYE
+187 
-200 LRTGRIY
+200 
-207 KVSRVLPDDFTGV
+207 
-220 LPWKLVLYDNTDRLV
+220 
-235 RTAVSDYTAVP
+235 
-246 SGSGRKEISI
+246 
-256 LQLLSDKRNKQKD
+256 
-269 KDANNTWNLEE
+269 
-280 DKKFQ
+280 
-285 EYKNALKDY
+285 
-294 DIQVTTMY
+294 
-302 VSDLVDSIDVSG
+302 
-314 RDWTY
+314 
-319 NCTFGYSMIREQ
+319 
-331 KAYEIFQQYDM
+331 M
-342 LIVGFADNY
+342 LIVSANESEVLAPVTKMNRMGTVSLVGTVMIGLIIGVIFSGVIVKPIVRMTNFANRLSSMNFSDHETGQKLFARKDEIGAMSRALEYLRTEVADVVREVREQSGLLLEASNHVHDSASETATTMQ
-351 QLGDDYDSG
+351 QLDS
-360 EAAKSLS
+360 
-367 TPYYNRNDFDNT
+367 
-379 PDKNMAIA
+379 
-387 RAIRDYVESGKS
+387 
-399 ILFTHDTTSYVN
+399 
-411 SMEAVDQ
+411 
-418 NWYWGYEI
+418 
-426 NKSIR
+426 
-431 TAVGLDR
+431 AVGEIAD
-438 YGALQNY
+438 GASSQAGDTQLATEKVVNMGDMVE
-445 YTQTADQVDDL
+445 QTANQVDDL

-472 ALEQLEQVNDQ
+472 ALEQLEQVNGQ

-576 SIMDD
+576 SIMED

>member
-1 MVASTRT
+1 MNRMGTVSLVGTVMIGLIIGFIFSGVIVKPIVRMTNFANRLSSMNFSDHETGQKLFARKDEIGAMSRALEYLRTEVADVVREVREQSGLLLEASDHVHDSASETAT
-8 LDKNS
+8 TMQQLDS
-13 YFYQLVQFALS
+13 AVGEI
-24 TDADGSYL
+24 ADGAS
-32 YWQKNVF
+32 
-39 AESQLKSSTADN
+39 SQA
-51 PLGDN
+51 GDT
-56 LQLSLTTTLAE
+56 QLATE
-67 RQNTFCDYLNLSKL
+67 KVVNMGD
-81 TLNWVTDLGEVYRP
+81 
-95 DTLYTTGAET
+95 
-105 GTQYSGSLQP
+105 
-115 IDGEYRMQ
+115 M
-123 YIFSLENDAALSQV
+123 
-137 STTYDCRLFID
+137 
-148 KNSDGR
+148 
-154 FAGSEYTSGGGSNA
+154 
-168 SEELTGLEVSVR
+168 
-180 NGSNWER
+180 
-187 VEQIVTENGRHYE
+187 VEQ
-200 LRTGRIY
+200 
-207 KVSRVLPDDFTGV
+207 
-220 LPWKLVLYDNTDRLV
+220 
-235 RTAVSDYTAVP
+235 TA
-246 SGSGRKEISI
+246 
-256 LQLLSDKRNKQKD
+256 N
-269 KDANNTWNLEE
+269 
-280 DKKFQ
+280 
-285 EYKNALKDY
+285 
-294 DIQVTTMY
+294 
-302 VSDLVDSIDVSG
+302 
-314 RDWTY
+314 
-319 NCTFGYSMIREQ
+319 
-331 KAYEIFQQYDM
+331 
-342 LIVGFADNY
+342 
-351 QLGDDYDSG
+351 
-360 EAAKSLS
+360 
-367 TPYYNRNDFDNT
+367 
-379 PDKNMAIA
+379 
-387 RAIRDYVESGKS
+387 
-399 ILFTHDTTSYVN
+399 
-411 SMEAVDQ
+411 
-418 NWYWGYEI
+418 
-426 NKSIR
+426 
-431 TAVGLDR
+431 
-438 YGALQNY
+438 
-445 YTQTADQVDDL
+445 QVDDL

-472 ALEQLEQVNDQ
+472 ALEQLEQVNGQ

-613 MSAIDDKT
+613 MSAIDEKT
-621 KQLDK
+621 KQLDH

>member
-1 MVASTRT
+1 MDQKVKAQNSIKVRLVFSFFIVT
-8 LDKNS
+8 LATGILLILS
-13 YFYQLVQFALS
+13 YAPTAKRELTKLS
-24 TDADGSYL
+24 QNYIEDLAMAYGGILDGEVKKADGDATY
-32 YWQKNVF
+32 V
-39 AESQLKSSTADN
+39 LKAD
-51 PLGDN
+51 
-56 LQLSLTTTLAE
+56 
-67 RQNTFCDYLNLSKL
+67 
-81 TLNWVTDLGEVYRP
+81 
-95 DTLYTTGAET
+95 
-105 GTQYSGSLQP
+105 
-115 IDGEYRMQ
+115 
-123 YIFSLENDAALSQV
+123 ALSQKLDGVGIKGVESCYVYVVDENGTMVYHPDGGKIGKSVENEVVKQAVQDVKDGKEVKSGVRIYDYKGQVKYVALYV
-137 STTYDCRLFID
+137 STY
-148 KNSDGR
+148 
-154 FAGSEYTSGGGSNA
+154 
-168 SEELTGLEVSVR
+168 
-180 NGSNWER
+180 
-187 VEQIVTENGRHYE
+187 
-200 LRTGRIY
+200 
-207 KVSRVLPDDFTGV
+207 
-220 LPWKLVLYDNTDRLV
+220 
-235 RTAVSDYTAVP
+235 
-246 SGSGRKEISI
+246 
-256 LQLLSDKRNKQKD
+256 QK
-269 KDANNTWNLEE
+269 
-280 DKKFQ
+280 F
-285 EYKNALKDY
+285 
-294 DIQVTTMY
+294 
-302 VSDLVDSIDVSG
+302 
-314 RDWTY
+314 
-319 NCTFGYSMIREQ
+319 
-331 KAYEIFQQYDM
+331 M
-342 LIVGFADNY
+342 LIVSANESEVLAPVTKMNRMGTVSLVGTVMIGLIIGVIFSGVIVKPIVRMTKFANRLSSMNFSDHETGQKLFARKDEIGAMSRALEY
-351 QLGDDYDSG
+351 LRTEVADVVREVREQSGLLLEASDHVHDSASETATTMQQLDS
-360 EAAKSLS
+360 
-367 TPYYNRNDFDNT
+367 
-379 PDKNMAIA
+379 
-387 RAIRDYVESGKS
+387 
-399 ILFTHDTTSYVN
+399 
-411 SMEAVDQ
+411 
-418 NWYWGYEI
+418 
-426 NKSIR
+426 
-431 TAVGLDR
+431 AVGEIAD
-438 YGALQNY
+438 GASSQAGDTQLATEKVVNMGDMVE
-445 YTQTADQVDDL
+445 QTANQRCIFHQIIYL

-472 ALEQLEQVNDQ
+472 ALEQLEQVNGQ

-537 RGFAVVAAQ
+537 RGFAVVASQ

-576 SIMDD
+576 SIMED

>member
-1 MVASTRT
+1 
-8 LDKNS
+8 
-13 YFYQLVQFALS
+13 
-24 TDADGSYL
+24 
-32 YWQKNVF
+32 
-39 AESQLKSSTADN
+39 
-51 PLGDN
+51 
-56 LQLSLTTTLAE
+56 
-67 RQNTFCDYLNLSKL
+67 
-81 TLNWVTDLGEVYRP
+81 
-95 DTLYTTGAET
+95 
-105 GTQYSGSLQP
+105 
-115 IDGEYRMQ
+115 
-123 YIFSLENDAALSQV
+123 
-137 STTYDCRLFID
+137 
-148 KNSDGR
+148 
-154 FAGSEYTSGGGSNA
+154 
-168 SEELTGLEVSVR
+168 
-180 NGSNWER
+180 
-187 VEQIVTENGRHYE
+187 
-200 LRTGRIY
+200 
-207 KVSRVLPDDFTGV
+207 
-220 LPWKLVLYDNTDRLV
+220 
-235 RTAVSDYTAVP
+235 
-246 SGSGRKEISI
+246 
-256 LQLLSDKRNKQKD
+256 
-269 KDANNTWNLEE
+269 
-280 DKKFQ
+280 
-285 EYKNALKDY
+285 
-294 DIQVTTMY
+294 
-302 VSDLVDSIDVSG
+302 
-314 RDWTY
+314 
-319 NCTFGYSMIREQ
+319 
-331 KAYEIFQQYDM
+331 M
-342 LIVGFADNY
+342 LIVSANESEVLAPVTKMNRMGTVSLVGTVMIGLIIGVIFSGVIVKPIVRMTNFANRLSSMNFSDHETGQKLFARKDEIGAMSRALEYLRTEVADVVREVREQSGLLLEASNHVHDSASETATTMQ
-351 QLGDDYDSG
+351 QLDS
-360 EAAKSLS
+360 
-367 TPYYNRNDFDNT
+367 
-379 PDKNMAIA
+379 
-387 RAIRDYVESGKS
+387 
-399 ILFTHDTTSYVN
+399 
-411 SMEAVDQ
+411 
-418 NWYWGYEI
+418 
-426 NKSIR
+426 
-431 TAVGLDR
+431 AVGEIAD
-438 YGALQNY
+438 GASSQAGDTQLATEKVVNMGDMVE
-445 YTQTADQVDDL
+445 QTANQVDDL

-576 SIMDD
+576 SIMED